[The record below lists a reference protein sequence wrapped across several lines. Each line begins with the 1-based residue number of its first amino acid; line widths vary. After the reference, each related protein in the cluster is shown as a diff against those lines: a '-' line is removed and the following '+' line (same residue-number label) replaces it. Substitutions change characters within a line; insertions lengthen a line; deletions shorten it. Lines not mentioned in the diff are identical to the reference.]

1 MIYYHYLQWNSL
13 VSLGINEIKQ
23 EGFLQL
29 VINNKIQNKYL
40 VKEEELE
47 ELIKETNLIKFQP
60 QVKQA

>member
-1 MIYYHYLQWNSL
+1 
-13 VSLGINEIKQ
+13 LGINEIKQ